1 MTTKR
6 KTIEVSKVLE
16 DANRQLRRTDLS
28 DETRLAI
35 AMMLERVLFSTGN
48 YKGFNYV
55 AWVDEGGCQ
64 RWRADQERA
73 GTEIDNTPYLGNQT
87 RRVYY

>member
-35 AMMLERVLFSTGN
+35 AMMLERVLFATGN

-55 AWVDEGGCQ
+55 AWVDEGGYR
-64 RWRADQERA
+64 RWHADQERA
-73 GTEIDNTPYLGNQT
+73 CKEIDNTPYLGNQT

>member
-1 MTTKR
+1 MSSKR
-6 KTIEVSKVLE
+6 KTIEVSKILE
-16 DANRQLRRTDLS
+16 DANKQLRRTDLS

-35 AMMLERVLFSTGN
+35 AHMLEHILQSTGN
-48 YKGFNYV
+48 YNGFNYV
-55 AWVDEGGCQ
+55 AWIDEGGCN

-73 GTEIDNTPYLGNQT
+73 GKDIDNTPYLGNQT